1 MIPLPEVSREEWVKR
16 RKDYIGSSEI
26 STILGLS
33 PYETP
38 LQLWCRKTGKL
49 SDVDQNDYMLI
60 GNHLE
65 PVVANIFQR
74 REQKSVK
81 YVGQTFVHES
91 IPWASATP
99 DYWIMGISDA
109 PQGILEC
116 KTTSFYN
123 ESKWE
128 DQIPN
133 QAHTQTIW
141 QLGVTGLH
149 EAYVACLVG
158 ADPNKFY
165 SKSVQFDKS
174 IWEQMIDCAGKF
186 MDMVR
191 ADVPPDAK
199 GEDIKLLK
207 DIQEP
212 RSNQILLLDDVAE
225 LLKEWED
232 LDGDK
237 AVAKESLETIESKMA
252 DIRAK
257 ITQRMDGYA
266 VGHCGKW
273 KISNKEVNNK
283 GHVVAPYKYDLFKIT
298 ELKGDK

>member
-1 MIPLPEVSREEWVKR
+1 MIPLPDVNRDDWVKR

-26 STILGLS
+26 STILGLN
-33 PYETP
+33 PFETP

-49 SDVDQNDYMLI
+49 PDTEQNDYMLI

-74 REQKSVK
+74 REQKPVK

-109 PQGILEC
+109 PEGILEC

-128 DQIPN
+128 DEIPN

-158 ADPNKFY
+158 ADPKKFY
-165 SKSVQFDKS
+165 CKEVKFDKS

-186 MDMVR
+186 VQMV
-191 ADVPPDAK
+191 DNDIPPDAK
-199 GEDIKLLK
+199 GADIDLLK
-207 DIQEP
+207 NLQPQSQE
-212 RSNQILLLDDVAE
+212 ILQLDADDLLR
-225 LLKEWED
+225 EWGD
-232 LDGDK
+232 LAGGKDL
-237 AVAKESLETIESKMA
+237 AKESLKMIEDKMA

-257 ITQRMDGYA
+257 IVQRMDGHSIA
-266 VGHCGKW
+266 ICGNW
-273 KISNKEVNNK
+273 KISNKITDRK
-283 GHVVAPYKYDLFKIT
+283 GHVVSASSYNLFKIT
-298 ELKGDK
+298 EYKGDK